1 MSSYHATRLNLNQ
14 NNMSEKIKSEP
25 TTREQRRPVL
35 EAARA
40 GDSKKIAVALAPL
53 TDGQI
58 ESIKDL
64 CRAEW
69 AEILGRNLML
79 LSERIDALTST
90 RQATHDK
97 ALASNTGTPATPP
110 APTARPSAPAP
121 ASTPGPSRGT
131 RTTTHTSPQATR
143 VAEGMR

>member
-1 MSSYHATRLNLNQ
+1 MSSYHAPRLTLNH

-25 TTREQRRPVL
+25 TTREQRRPIL
-35 EAARA
+35 DAARV
-40 GDSKKIAVALAPL
+40 GDSKKIDAALAQL

-69 AEILGRNLML
+69 AEILGKNLML
-79 LSERIDALTST
+79 LSERIDALSSL
-90 RQATHDK
+90 RQATRD
-97 ALASNTGTPATPP
+97 AVVQTSGIP
-110 APTARPSAPAP
+110 APPTRPSAP
-121 ASTPGPSRGT
+121 GPSHGT
-131 RTTTHTSPQATR
+131 RTTPVTTHESTR